1 MMLAPNEYAV
11 VVPARHAYSHSDSLA
26 RRKPDLWQNFWQSFH
41 ETISTGLLAPLNLDG
56 FAPITFCHDSC
67 VTSVSDR

>member
-1 MMLAPNEYAV
+1 MLAPNEYAV

-26 RRKPDLWQNFWQSFH
+26 RRRPDDWQKLWQSFH
-41 ETISTGLLAPLNLDG
+41 ETCSTGLLAPLNYDG

-67 VTSVSDR
+67 ATSVSDR